1 MDVKKYLRKPAAE
14 PIVHPGQYDQFNLKE
29 NPFPS
34 SPFVNPESSD
44 ARINGSIYEPSI
56 RQAEYDKVSQNFL
69 QVRLNDPNHLRLGY
83 IVDTSYVV
91 RGNGKSA
98 FVLDLQKRINQDFG
112 LSVSQGLNKCF
123 AIILAPEPSGR
134 TKTFDS
140 FVHLLADAIFRSN
153 FIEDALT
160 TLRLEA
166 ILALDDGFDIGA
178 HFKDEDEL
186 RDNLQSSK
194 WYTETGIDFGQVTQQ
209 ILVSPFLQSL
219 PRDFPLFAPRTLW
232 PQVASQKSF
241 LQYYQELKRGDSRTD
256 FVFSHL
262 VSLFMAAGFNGA
274 YVFVDDFERI
284 PEFQSER
291 QRRDF
296 ARGLRTCLFDGLFTS
311 ARAGFYTFMLVLHA
325 GVPRLVQSAW
335 EASGLE
341 HRAPIFYKVGT
352 PKHLIRF
359 EKITLEHARSLLQT
373 YLKEYR
379 ITPTDSDGLAPFTED
394 AVAKI
399 SELSDSNASKI
410 LKMAY
415 EILERAVVQN
425 VSQIDIDFVLSD
437 EEAILLEQKQ
447 ARGINDTS
455 TKDLPQEAQ

>member
-1 MDVKKYLRKPAAE
+1 MDVNKYLRKPTAE
-14 PIVHPGQYDQFNLKE
+14 PIVHQGLYERYNLTE

-34 SPFVNPESSD
+34 SPFINPESND

-56 RQAEYDKVSQNFL
+56 RQVEYDKISQNFL

-83 IVDTSYVV
+83 IADTSYVV

-98 FVLDLQKRINQDFG
+98 FVLDLQRRINQDFG

-123 AIILAPEPSGR
+123 AIMLSPGPSGR

-140 FVHLLADAIFRSN
+140 FVHLLAAAIFRSN
-153 FIEDALT
+153 IIEDALT
-160 TLRLEA
+160 TLHLEA
-166 ILALDDGFDIGA
+166 ILALDDNFDVKE
-178 HFKDEDEL
+178 HFEDEDEL
-186 RDNLQSSK
+186 RNNLKSRK
-194 WYTETGIDFGQVTQQ
+194 WYDEIGIDVGKVNQQ
-209 ILVSPFLQSL
+209 ISDSPFLQSL
-219 PRDFPLFAPRTLW
+219 PQDFPLSAPSTFW
-232 PQVASQKSF
+232 PQIASQESF
-241 LQYYQELKRGDSRTD
+241 LEYYQDLRRGDPRTD
-256 FVFSHL
+256 FIFSHL

-274 YVFVDDFERI
+274 CVFVDDFERI

-296 ARGLRTCLFDGLFTS
+296 ARGLRTCLFDGLYTS

-335 EASGLE
+335 DASGLE
-341 HRAPIFYKVGT
+341 HRAPIFYQGGT

-359 EKITLEHARSLLQT
+359 EKMTPEHARSLLQT

-379 ITPTDSDGLAPFTED
+379 ITPTDSDSLAPFTED
-394 AVAKI
+394 AVAQI
-399 SELSDSNASKI
+399 SGSSDLNASKI

-415 EILERAVVQN
+415 EILERAVDQN
-425 VSQIDIDFVLSD
+425 VSQIDVDFVLD
-437 EEAILLEQKQ
+437 DNEAISPEQKQ
-447 ARGINDTS
+447 SGGIHDTP
-455 TKDLPQEAQ
+455 TKDLMQEAR